1 MSTGTTGTGDAGTT
15 STPRGPLPVLD
26 GSGRADLGTLTR
38 RTLAA
43 GESWVFAALI
53 IMIAIFTFL
62 SPGKFLTIDNFSL
75 TAQTTAPF
83 LVMAIGETFVII
95 TAGIDLSVGFV
106 LVLTGVVA
114 GEYYLHNGGT
124 NASVGTIWIGAILG
138 ILTGT
143 AFGALQGLAVAKL
156 KMPPLIAT
164 LMGLG
169 VAEGLSYLI
178 TGGSD
183 LRSVPNTLAS
193 SIGQGS
199 LGGVQ
204 WLIIISFLATLVFGL
219 VLAYTRFGRYTYAI
233 GSNPEAAARVGINV
247 DWHLIKVYA
256 LSGLTAGIAGIMNLG
271 YFSTTTI
278 SGHPLDNLVVITAVV
293 IGGASLFGGR
303 GTMLG
308 TFLGVFIP
316 ELLAAG
322 LIIAGVNQ
330 FWQYILTGLV
340 LGAAVYMDQ
349 IRRRLRERALS
360 LGNRDDASLPSRR
373 SECLEAIPL
382 WLPGLPQ
389 PRPSPWWRRAA
400 AATQAQAA
408 APAADPAQAQA
419 AALAAAPVART
430 SSWSSAPRVTTS
442 T

>member
-1 MSTGTTGTGDAGTT
+1 MSRGAAGTGGTGTMSTREGGMMT
-15 STPRGPLPVLD
+15 SPD
-26 GSGRADLGTLTR
+26 SGRPDVGTLTR
-38 RTLAA
+38 RVLAA
-43 GESWVFAALI
+43 GETWVFAALI
-53 IMIAIFTFL
+53 VMMAIFTGL
-62 SPGKFLTIDNFSL
+62 APGKFLTISNLSL
-75 TAQTTAPF
+75 TSQTTAPF

-106 LVLTGVVA
+106 LVLSGVVA

-124 NASVGTIWIGAILG
+124 HAGVGTIWIGAIFGLA
-138 ILTGT
+138 TGA
-143 AFGALQGLAVAKL
+143 AFGALQGAAVAKL

-183 LRSVPNTLAS
+183 LPSVPSTLSS

-204 WLIIISFLATLVFGL
+204 WLIIISFLATLFFAL
-219 VLAYTRFGRYTYAI
+219 VMAFTRFGRYTYAV
-233 GSNPEAAARVGINV
+233 GSNPDAARLVGINV
-247 DWHLIKVYA
+247 DWHLIKIYA
-256 LSGLTAGIAGIMNLG
+256 LSGLMAGLAGIMNLA

-308 TFLGVFIP
+308 TFFGVFIP

-322 LIIAGVNQ
+322 LIIVGVNQ
-330 FWQYILTGLV
+330 YWQYILTGLV
-340 LGAAVYMDQ
+340 LGAAVYLDQ
-349 IRRRLRERALS
+349 IRRRLRER
-360 LGNRDDASLPSRR
+360 
-373 SECLEAIPL
+373 
-382 WLPGLPQ
+382 
-389 PRPSPWWRRAA
+389 
-400 AATQAQAA
+400 
-408 APAADPAQAQA
+408 
-419 AALAAAPVART
+419 V
-430 SSWSSAPRVTTS
+430 
-442 T
+442 